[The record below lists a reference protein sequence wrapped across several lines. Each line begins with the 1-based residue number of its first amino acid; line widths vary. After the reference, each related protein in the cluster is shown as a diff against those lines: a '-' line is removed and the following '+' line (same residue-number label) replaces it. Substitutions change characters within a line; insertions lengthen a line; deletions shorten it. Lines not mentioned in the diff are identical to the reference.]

1 MQFWEEDS
9 IIMFFFWP
17 FANSE
22 LLSNL
27 DSVCV
32 RSKSWLPC
40 AKILSLG
47 LLRVL
52 LKTNN
57 WLIWRGFFRL
67 KSWMSSLC
75 DLKTWRQHWFV
86 TFFTRYLRFKTEDSK
101 CVLSFAGSPII
112 QTQYLAICINTGR
125 ILRFMFACGHLH
137 HRRTSV
143 NCMFLLE
150 SCQNLRCKL
159 NIRLIWIIL
168 VNKKSAG
175 DFSIQCKNIVI
186 SIPCH

>member
-1 MQFWEEDS
+1 MV
-9 IIMFFFWP
+9 
-17 FANSE
+17 
-22 LLSNL
+22 NL
-27 DSVCV
+27 
-32 RSKSWLPC
+32 R
-40 AKILSLG
+40 KIQSLG
-47 LLRVL
+47 LMCFVL
-52 LKTNN
+52 TTKD
-57 WLIWRGFFRL
+57 WLIWRGFLRL
-67 KSWMSSLC
+67 KNLKIQFLWLE
-75 DLKTWRQHWFV
+75 DLKTTLICNFL
-86 TFFTRYLRFKTEDSK
+86 TRYLRLKTEDSK